1 MESYLNY
8 NQFPKSL
15 RGFKM
20 ANWQDKI
27 DLSLKDHLKR
37 QIDETHNSKE
47 AMLSSDNPKLT
58 QLWIAIANLS
68 REIFE
73 VNLRLKYLERAMR
86 DMSKEQRTTI
96 METRKPSEEIEKALK
111 TILKGKK
118 KPVQKKATK
127 KKPKK
132 K

>member
-1 MESYLNY
+1 
-8 NQFPKSL
+8 
-15 RGFKM
+15 M

>member
-1 MESYLNY
+1 
-8 NQFPKSL
+8 
-15 RGFKM
+15 M

-27 DLSLKDHLKR
+27 ELSLKDHLKR

-47 AMLSSDNPKLT
+47 AMLTSDNPKLT

-86 DMSKEQRTTI
+86 DMSKVQRTRV

-111 TILKGKK
+111 AVLAGKK
-118 KPVQKKATK
+118 KKITKNKTIK

-132 K
+132 TKKK

>member
-1 MESYLNY
+1 
-8 NQFPKSL
+8 
-15 RGFKM
+15 M

-86 DMSKEQRTTI
+86 DMSRVERTTVV
-96 METRKPSEEIEKALK
+96 ETRKPSEEIEKALK
-111 TILKGKK
+111 LVLAGKK
-118 KPVQKKATK
+118 KTPDKKTVKKKTTK
-127 KKPKK
+127 KKTKK